1 MLVGWFSGGVSSF
14 IACYLYRNKVDKVVY
29 IDIADQHPDTL
40 RFVKECGQ
48 FFPCGIEIIRSD
60 KYKNVDDVISKRQ
73 YVNGPGGAPCTTYLK
88 KQVRFKWEQKN
99 IDEPTTYIWGYDAK
113 ETKRAE
119 RLKNN
124 MPEFDH
130 LFPLIEKNI
139 SKEECHA
146 LLSSLGI
153 ERPAMY
159 EMGYPNNNCIGCVKG
174 GMGYWNKIREDFPEV
189 FALRA
194 KREREIG
201 HSCIKGVFLD
211 ELEPGRGRNKPIVA
225 SCGPECGM
233 VDLE

>member
-14 IACYLYRNKVDKVVY
+14 IACYLYRNKVDKIVY
-29 IDIADQHPDTL
+29 IDIADQHTDTL
-40 RFVKECGQ
+40 RFVKECEQ

-73 YVNGPGGAPCTTYLK
+73 YVNGPGCAPCTTYLK
-88 KQVRFKWEQKN
+88 KQVRFKLEQKN

-159 EMGYPNNNCIGCVKG
+159 ELGYPNNNCIGCVKG

-201 HSCIKGVFLD
+201 HSCTKGVFLD
-211 ELEPGRGRNKPIVA
+211 ELEP
-225 SCGPECGM
+225 
-233 VDLE
+233 